1 MAGLPKSCPI
11 RVAKDASKSI
21 PAFAWKPCP
30 SGREGCRSFLADWS
44 PSKGGPP
51 MIYYSTEPVF
61 EVAGVPV
68 VAYGRWGYGKDSRAK
83 ESLRAN
89 ARDDGGHV
97 FR

>member
-1 MAGLPKSCPI
+1 
-11 RVAKDASKSI
+11 
-21 PAFAWKPCP
+21 
-30 SGREGCRSFLADWS
+30 
-44 PSKGGPP
+44 